1 MGPRPGVRH
10 VYPSR
15 PGEDRGQPME
25 QDTKLISKQ
34 KLNLLARDVD
44 PNAILEDEVIDF
56 LLKLSGDFIDT
67 VVTGSCALGN
77 NDAIIPIVIQVLT

>member
-15 PGEDRGQPME
+15 PGDERGGAPME

-77 NDAIIPIVIQVLT
+77 DDVIIQK